1 MSGKIKRK
9 LSQYAPL
16 AIATI
21 LALIFLVPLYV
32 CIIYALKSKQEITF
46 TGLAFPTSF
55 HFDNFTRAME
65 ACHFWRAL
73 FNSFMTTWP
82 TVLVLTV
89 VCPMA
94 AYVLGRNKTK
104 MYAFIYAFL
113 LMGLY
118 IPYQTV
124 LLPLYSNLK
133 TFHLLNTYTGNVIV
147 KTGFQISTTILMLT
161 GFINNVP
168 RDIEEAAYIDGL
180 SRGKT
185 FWRIVFPLLRP
196 VMISSVI
203 INTLFSWN
211 DFQLSLVT
219 LTKDKYQ
226 TLPQALY
233 SFFGKHSAELN
244 LAFAAF
250 TLAMIP
256 LIVLYLFF
264 QKYITDGIMSG
275 SVKG

>member
-1 MSGKIKRK
+1 MLRNIRRK
-9 LSQYAPL
+9 FTQRVPFL
-16 AIATI
+16 IATI
-21 LALIFLVPLYV
+21 LAVIFLIPFYV
-32 CIIYALKSKQEITF
+32 CIVYALKSKQEITF

-55 HFDNFTRAME
+55 HFDNFARAIDT
-65 ACHFWRAL
+65 CHFWRAL

-82 TVLVLTV
+82 TVLILTV

-104 MYAFIYAFL
+104 LYGVIYTFL
-113 LMGLY
+113 LVGLY

-133 TFHLLNTYTGNVIV
+133 VFHLLNTYAGNVIV

-161 GFINNVP
+161 GFVNNVP
-168 RDIEEAAYIDGL
+168 REIEEAAYIDGL
-180 SRGKT
+180 SRSKT
-185 FWRIVFPLLRP
+185 FWKIVFPLLRP
-196 VMISSVI
+196 VIISSVI

-211 DFQLSLVT
+211 DFQLSLIT
-219 LTKDKYQ
+219 LTKNSYQ

-250 TLAMIP
+250 TLSMIP
-256 LIVLYLFF
+256 LIVLYLIF